1 MKKFIAGLALGLLLA
16 TSGVA
21 LASTDM
27 VRIFV
32 NGQEV
37 VADVSPQIINGRVM
51 VPARFIAEP
60 LGATVIWDAVT
71 RSVHIT
77 SADIQEPVQSKD
89 TVTLPVQPVNAGDD
103 PAGYVPLRYIVETYG
118 ISYQEGGIFLSSRGN
133 EELFTLDDI
142 DHVFS
147 NHRIYISETALPWIE
162 EQINDGEWLNQ

>member
-60 LGATVIWDAVT
+60 LGATVTWDAVT

-77 SADIQEPVQSKD
+77 SADIQKPMQPEDPVNLPVQS
-89 TVTLPVQPVNAGDD
+89 VNDG

-147 NHRIYISETALPWIE
+147 NNRIYVSETSLSWIE
-162 EQINDGEWLNQ
+162 EQINNRPHL

>member
-1 MKKFIAGLALGLLLA
+1 MKKFIAGLVIGLLLA
-16 TSGVA
+16 TAEVGFA
-21 LASTDM
+21 ANETI
-27 VRIFV
+27 RIFV

-60 LGATVIWDAVT
+60 LGATVTWDAVT

-77 SADIQEPVQSKD
+77 SANTQKPVQSKD
-89 TVTLPVQPVNAGDD
+89 TVTLPVQPVNDG

>member
-1 MKKFIAGLALGLLLA
+1 MKKFIAGLVIGLLLA
-16 TSGVA
+16 TAGVGFA
-21 LASTDM
+21 ANETI
-27 VRIFV
+27 RIFV

-37 VADVSPQIINGRVM
+37 VADVSPQIIDGRVM

-118 ISYQEGGIFLSSRGN
+118 ICYQEDGIFYNINN
-133 EELFTLDDI
+133 EELFALDDI

-147 NHRIYISETALPWIE
+147 NNRIYVSETSLSWIE
-162 EQINDGEWLNQ
+162 EQINNRPHL